1 MILLRRKSL
10 FWRDTIQTTLKLGL
24 MTKEAF
30 TFQKNLKIRLLS
42 LLVKVVMVSFEDTG
56 DIQKEC
62 DRLKDKVKFSSTQS
76 FEIVPVTQ
84 VNSQVLIIGIVFILL
99 FIFISGL
106 FVNT

>member
-1 MILLRRKSL
+1 
-10 FWRDTIQTTLKLGL
+10 
-24 MTKEAF
+24 
-30 TFQKNLKIRLLS
+30 
-42 LLVKVVMVSFEDTG
+42 MVSFEDTG

-99 FIFISGL
+99 FIFISGYL
-106 FVNT
+106 LIHNVLYISIVRDIRFFGQEVCGHLRKQASQWS